1 MSQLLILVFISVLG
15 YCFVFVIGYFFL
27 ILCMSGNF
35 LLDVLLDIYILL
47 QIYLSCI
54 LEQVELLGNSMIM
67 LGLAFKICWVG
78 SQQSLFHG

>member
-1 MSQLLILVFISVLG
+1 
-15 YCFVFVIGYFFL
+15 
-27 ILCMSGNF
+27 MSGNF

-67 LGLAFKICWVG
+67 LGFVFKIC
-78 SQQSLFHG
+78 